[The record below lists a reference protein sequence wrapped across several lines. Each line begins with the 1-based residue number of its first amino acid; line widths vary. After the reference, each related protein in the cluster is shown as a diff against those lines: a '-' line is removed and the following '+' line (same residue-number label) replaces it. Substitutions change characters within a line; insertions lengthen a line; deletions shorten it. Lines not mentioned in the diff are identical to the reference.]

1 MRRWLRSRVAGYRAL
16 TGAAGPRDELVL
28 ADGAVRA
35 FRVPALAHLSVF
47 IGVLPEDAAALPGVL
62 GELEARYGDSSWL
75 VWLAP
80 WQLEHAA
87 ALEARGLALDEP
99 AELMAA
105 WIDDLDLEPRAPL
118 DVLEQA
124 DVAEFVAVADAGF
137 ELPDGLSFAPAF
149 AGDLPA
155 DLRLW
160 VARADGRPAACAAVV
175 RCDDDVWFG
184 LVGTRPEHRRRGL
197 SSELMRTA
205 LRAARDAGATSTTL
219 EATSSGRPV
228 YARLGLRA
236 LGAMQLWERAQ
247 RP

>member
-1 MRRWLRSRVAGYRAL
+1 VRRWLRSRVAGYRAL

-47 IGVLPEDAAALPGVL
+47 NGVLPEDAAALPGVL

-105 WIDDLDLEPRAPL
+105 WIDGLDLEPRAPL
-118 DVLEQA
+118 QVTEHA
-124 DVAEFVAVADAGF
+124 DAAEFAAVADAAF
-137 ELPDGLSFAPAF
+137 ELPEGLTFAPAF

-155 DLRLW
+155 DLELW
-160 VARADGRPAACAAVV
+160 VAHADGRPAACAAAVA
-175 RCDDDVWFG
+175 CEGDVWFA
-184 LVGTRPEHRRRGL
+184 LVGTTPEHRRRGL
-197 SSELMRTA
+197 SSELMRTV
-205 LRAARDAGATSTTL
+205 LRRARDAGATSTSL
-219 EATSSGRPV
+219 EATLAGRAV
-228 YARLGLRA
+228 YARLGLRG
-236 LGAMQLWERAQ
+236 LGAMQLWERAA